1 MLGRCQLFVRPTLI
15 CLGLN
20 ACLSPQLVAQ
30 ELEPRS
36 YTNLPTGQHF
46 LAAGYANS
54 SGEVSPSPGSPVE
67 DAKLDIDAYIL
78 GYATTFGLLGSSA
91 KFDTAISRTCF
102 SGSARLNG
110 DQVSVDRCG
119 YTDPTVR
126 LTWNFYGA
134 PAMDIASYAK
144 WQQGVVV
151 GTSLQVTAPTGS
163 YQADKLLNSGANRW
177 VYRPGIGMSH
187 QLGSWYY
194 DLIASVRFY
203 SDNNEYLGSGQLSQQ
218 PQVNLQGHLIYYFN
232 RGHWLSLNGNFFFG
246 GETEKNGVA
255 SNDDQENSRFGLT
268 YSFALSRQQSI
279 KLSFSTGV
287 LTRYG
292 NDFDTFGLMWQY
304 RL

>member
-144 WQQGVVV
+144 WQQGLWLVPVCKLRHRLGVIKQINCSIVVPIGGYIDPALACRINWV
-151 GTSLQVTAPTGS
+151 AGTMT
-163 YQADKLLNSGANRW
+163 
-177 VYRPGIGMSH
+177 
-187 QLGSWYY
+187 
-194 DLIASVRFY
+194 
-203 SDNNEYLGSGQLSQQ
+203 
-218 PQVNLQGHLIYYFN
+218 
-232 RGHWLSLNGNFFFG
+232 
-246 GETEKNGVA
+246 
-255 SNDDQENSRFGLT
+255 
-268 YSFALSRQQSI
+268 
-279 KLSFSTGV
+279 
-287 LTRYG
+287 
-292 NDFDTFGLMWQY
+292 
-304 RL
+304 